1 MCVCTCRGDDLSEKN
16 VEHTQKKRW
25 VIYDPIYSASDPRF
39 SLTMDWWWMAI
50 GPSLTISARELETKF
65 STPVI
70 HTQKKTKYFFPSF
83 LKVDINRLVKV
94 SLFRLWSNQMAD
106 LDDEG
111 YLFLSLFL
119 LLFYFIILYFILFLY
134 FHGLAWKILARG
146 RIVFEKRDNDTE
158 REKKQGGGEDNG
170 DQS

>member
-1 MCVCTCRGDDLSEKN
+1 MTLR
-16 VEHTQKKRW
+16 
-25 VIYDPIYSASDPRF
+25 IYSASDPRF

-50 GPSLTISARELETKF
+50 GPSLTISAREPETKF

-119 LLFYFIILYFILFLY
+119 LLFYFIIFYFIFV
-134 FHGLAWKILARG
+134 FSWFGMKDIGTRADSIRKTRQWHRERKKSKEEG
-146 RIVFEKRDNDTE
+146 RIMATRANASSDGWWP
-158 REKKQGGGEDNG
+158 RWMIR
-170 DQS
+170 S